1 MAIKR
6 VTYSS
11 LVEAFDALVRSLSA
25 YEAKFQ
31 MSSADFFSQYK
42 EGKLEDSKDF
52 IEWAGDYQHYMD
64 LKRELEQK
72 LKATA

>member
-6 VTYSS
+6 TIYSS
-11 LVEAFDALVRSLSA
+11 PIEAFDALVRSLSA
-25 YEAKFQ
+25 YEAKYH

-42 EGKLEDSKDF
+42 EGKLDDSKDF

-72 LKATA
+72 LTAIA

>member
-6 VTYSS
+6 TTYSS
-11 LVEAFDALVRSLSA
+11 PVEAFDALVRSLSA
-25 YEAKFQ
+25 YEAEYH

-42 EGKLEDSKDF
+42 EGKLEDLKDF

-72 LKATA
+72 LKAIA

>member
-6 VTYSS
+6 ITYSS
-11 LVEAFDALVRSLSA
+11 PVDAFDALVRTLST
-25 YEAKFQ
+25 YEGKYH
-31 MSSADFFSQYK
+31 MSSADFFSQFK
-42 EGKLEDSKDF
+42 EGKLEDSTDF

-72 LKATA
+72 LKAIA